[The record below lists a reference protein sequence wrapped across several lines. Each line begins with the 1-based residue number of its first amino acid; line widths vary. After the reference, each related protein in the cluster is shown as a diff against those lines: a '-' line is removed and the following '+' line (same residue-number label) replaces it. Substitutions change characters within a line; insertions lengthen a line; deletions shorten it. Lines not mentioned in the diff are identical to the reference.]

1 MLASKFLS
9 PDAIGPCTAMNERRI
24 GNGELKN
31 LGAIIMAAGLGKR
44 MNSKLGK
51 VLHPVA
57 GRPMVL
63 YAVELAERLTDE
75 GVAVVVGHQAEHVKA
90 VLDAYT
96 ASKPG
101 SNARSLGR
109 GKGLTAHVANS
120 LAHGSRVLIAEQTQQ
135 LGTGHAVMQART
147 AILRAQH
154 QGAAT
159 YVILNGDTPLLTETT
174 LHNLLKTHETEKAA
188 VTILTAILDDPSG
201 YGRVIRAPVTT
212 GPRPV
217 QKIVEDRDADLSES
231 AVREINVGTYV
242 IDGAFLF
249 DALDRLQPTNAQ
261 SEYYLTDVVKL
272 AVERGLGVSAMVVP
286 DADEGLGVN
295 SRRQLAMAERVIRE
309 RIRARWMQEGVTLL
323 DPATAWIDADVT
335 IGRDTVLY
343 PHVTLEG
350 STSIGED
357 CVIRSHT
364 RIADSTLGDH
374 VTIQDSC
381 VITEARLAEHTTVG
395 PFAHLRPGSILGRKA
410 KVGNFVEMKK
420 AELGEGAK
428 ANHLTYLGD
437 ARIGKAVN
445 IGAGTITCNY
455 DGYQKYETVI
465 EDDVFI
471 GSDTQ
476 LVAPLKVGRG
486 SVIAA
491 GTTLTQDVP
500 ADSLAISRTVQAN
513 RIGWA
518 SKRRA
523 LLENMPSQGTPKDTR
538 ATKATSP
545 NLNRSAP
552 KVEPN
557 KKSIASRRP
566 SQITSH
572 RHPKKG

>member
-1 MLASKFLS
+1 
-9 PDAIGPCTAMNERRI
+9 MN
-24 GNGELKN
+24 N

-44 MNSKLGK
+44 MKSKLGK

-63 YAVELAERLTDE
+63 YAVDLAERLTDE
-75 GVAVVVGHQAEHVKA
+75 GVTVVVGHQGDQVKA
-90 VLDAYT
+90 VLDAYA

-101 SNARSLGR
+101 SNNRSIGR
-109 GKGLTAHVANS
+109 SKGLTAHVTNRSAEPS
-120 LAHGSRVLIAEQTQQ
+120 PILVAEQTQQ

-147 AILRAQH
+147 AILRARGH
-154 QGAAT
+154 GAAV
-159 YVILNGDTPLLTETT
+159 YLILNGDTPLLTETT
-174 LHNLLKTHETEKAA
+174 LNNLLHVHETEKAS
-188 VTILTAILDDPSG
+188 VTILTALLDDPSG
-201 YGRVIRAPVTT
+201 YGRVIRAPGKT

-217 QKIVEDRDADLSES
+217 QKIVEDRDANVVES
-231 AVREINVGTYV
+231 AVQEINVGTYV
-242 IDGAFLF
+242 VDGAFLF
-249 DALDRLQPTNAQ
+249 EALDRLQPTNAQ
-261 SEYYLTDVVKL
+261 LEYYLTDVVKL

-286 DADEGLGVN
+286 DAGEGLGVN
-295 SRRQLAMAERVIRE
+295 SRQQLSVAERVIRE
-309 RIRARWMQEGVTLL
+309 RIRARWMQEGVTLH
-323 DPATAWIDADVT
+323 DPATAWIDAEVT
-335 IGRDTVLY
+335 IGQDTVLY

-350 STSIGED
+350 RTSIGEG

-364 RIADSTLGDH
+364 RIADSTLGNNVSIH
-374 VTIQDSC
+374 DSC
-381 VITEARLAEHTTVG
+381 VITDARLAEHTTVG
-395 PFAHLRPGSILGRKA
+395 PFAHLRPGSIVGRKA

-428 ANHLTYLGD
+428 ANHLSYLGD

-465 EDDVFI
+465 EDEVFI

-476 LVAPLKVGRG
+476 LVAPITVGRG

-513 RIGWA
+513 REGWA

-523 LLENMPSQGTPKDTR
+523 LLENMDVHGSSNIP

-545 NLNRSAP
+545 SRSRSAP
-552 KVEPN
+552 KLEP
-557 KKSIASRRP
+557 KEKRAASRRA
-566 SQITSH
+566 SKSSTN
-572 RHPKKG
+572 RRKKG